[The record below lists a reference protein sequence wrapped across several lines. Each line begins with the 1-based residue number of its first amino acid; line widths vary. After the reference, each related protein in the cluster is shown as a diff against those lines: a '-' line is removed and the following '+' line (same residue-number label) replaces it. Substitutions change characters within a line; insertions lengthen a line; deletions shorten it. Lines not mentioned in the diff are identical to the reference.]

1 MYNIINMIFDE
12 KAFAVALGKRLRAYR
27 GEKFTLDQVISEAR
41 LSISRSSLS
50 AIENGNQDIS
60 ARDLYA
66 MSIMLGF
73 SINDL
78 MDGVRNDLLQDKFSI
93 NLNR

>member
-1 MYNIINMIFDE
+1 MIFDD
-12 KAFAVALGKRLRAYR
+12 KNFAIALGKRLKERR
-27 GEKFTLDQVISEAR
+27 GEKFTLDQLISEAR

-66 MSIMLGF
+66 ISIVLDF
-73 SINDL
+73 TLNDF
-78 MDGVRNDLLQDKFSI
+78 MNDVVTDLLGKKFSL
-93 NLNR
+93 NLDR

>member
-1 MYNIINMIFDE
+1 MIFDN
-12 KAFAVALGKRLRAYR
+12 KSFASALGKRLKESR
-27 GEKFTLDQVISEAR
+27 GEKYTLDQLINEAR

-66 MSIMLGF
+66 ISIVLDF
-73 SINDL
+73 SLNDF
-78 MDGVRNDLLQDKFSI
+78 MNDVVKDLLGKKFS
-93 NLNR
+93 LRLDR